1 MMKKIKILTI
11 LLLFVLLFTACKTKT
26 PIKST
31 SIDEPIPKVPSSAD
45 ETDID
50 TDSQSAEPLSAKP
63 NIVVPTPRPEEPDPP
78 TLDALRNLAS
88 SYGCRAAVAYL
99 GIAESATLD
108 AVNQC
113 IVSSG
118 QWDQY
123 TFLCA
128 IPDNRIC
135 LLGGLEVYCIVP
147 TSKDASITVQKLA
160 YLEDGSQDIGET
172 LYKGDAHPILI
183 AANESDIMPNALIT
197 IDDGEP
203 FTFSPFM
210 SLENDTLTSTAPE
223 GAIYPFGLKA
233 PPFEPKNNEAQGS
246 SEAPEEVTPSGNVI
260 YLTFD
265 DGPSKYTQELL
276 DVLDRYNVKVTFF
289 VTNSGY
295 TDMIGEEYRRGHS
308 VGIHSASHD
317 YDEIYASQDAYFA
330 DFEKMSDIIYEQTGE
345 RTKLLRFPG
354 GSSNRVSSFNPGIM
368 TTLTEAVQERGYQY
382 FDWNVLSGDAG
393 ETTDTD
399 EVVRRVTEGCKDFT
413 SSVVLQHDIKGFSV
427 AAVERIIQWGLENG
441 YTFERLTVDSP
452 SAHHRINN

>member
-1 MMKKIKILTI
+1 MKKIKVLTI
-11 LLLFVLLFTACKTKT
+11 LLLITLLFTACKKT
-26 PIKST
+26 AAPEPSPEPEAPIAEQTQS
-31 SIDEPIPKVPSSAD
+31 EPTP
-45 ETDID
+45 
-50 TDSQSAEPLSAKP
+50 QQAEPLTAQP
-63 NIVVPTPRPEEPDPP
+63 EITIPAPQPEEPDPP
-78 TLDALRNLAS
+78 TLDALRTQAA

-99 GIAESATLD
+99 GVAESQTKKAID
-108 AVNQC
+108 QC
-113 IVSSG
+113 VVTSG

-128 IPDNRIC
+128 IPENRMIVV
-135 LLGGLEVYCIVP
+135 GGSEVYCIVP
-147 TSKDASITVQKLA
+147 ASKDSSMTVQTIS
-160 YLEDGSQDIGET
+160 YLEDGTQSIGEP

-183 AANESDIMPNALIT
+183 AANESDIMPNVLIT

-223 GAIYPFGLKA
+223 GSIYPFGLKA
-233 PPFEPKNNEAQGS
+233 PAFEPANSSAGENGNS
-246 SEAPEEVTPSGNVI
+246 SEESASNGNVI

-265 DGPSKYTQELL
+265 DGPGKYTQELL

-289 VTNSGY
+289 VTKAGDSNL
-295 TDMIGEEYRRGHS
+295 IGEEFRRGHS
-308 VGIHSASHD
+308 VGIHSATHD
-317 YDEIYASQDAYFA
+317 YDDIYSSEDAYFA
-330 DFEKMSDIIYEQTGE
+330 DLEKMSDIIYEQTGE

-368 TTLTEAVQERGYQY
+368 TRLTEAVRERGYQY

-399 EVVRRVTEGCKDFT
+399 EIVKNVIDGCTDR
-413 SSVVLQHDIKGFSV
+413 SASVVLQHDIKGYSV